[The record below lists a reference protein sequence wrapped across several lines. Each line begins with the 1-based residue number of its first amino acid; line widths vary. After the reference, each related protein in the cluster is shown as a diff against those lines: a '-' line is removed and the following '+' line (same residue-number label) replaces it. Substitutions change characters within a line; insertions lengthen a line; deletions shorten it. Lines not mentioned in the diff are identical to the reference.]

1 MGLFKIYPDSRDN
14 SLESFLNKKEEKP
27 FKTIEYE
34 IDALVS
40 KLKNVDN
47 LNDEEIKN
55 IIIHQHNI
63 ILDYDLFLRDSNTR
77 KVAQDLFTNKRF
89 LSILINIIG
98 LLNIDY
104 AEKICLNK
112 LAYDYYQKDN
122 KDQAICDILYQ
133 LTTMVNQREVTILS
147 GIIGINAAKIL
158 SMLKNSSFRDE
169 KCVRGVNSYIVESDL
184 HLNAQSIVDIYYLF
198 NKFGILFSY
207 SMLETK
213 PSSLTEFENRKFDN
227 ISIALI
233 SMLDSL
239 TSDNILKVL
248 QDYVYIH
255 CLDQYKNIVPRFRLD
270 TIKGYPRITEMV
282 NYIKISEDL
291 DIL

>member
-47 LNDEEIKN
+47 LTDEDIKN
-55 IIIHQHNI
+55 IIIHQHDV
-63 ILDYDLFLRDSNTR
+63 ILNYDLFLMDTNTR

-104 AEKICLNK
+104 TEKICLNK

-122 KDQAICDILYQ
+122 KEQETCDLLYQ
-133 LTTMVNQREVTILS
+133 LTTMVNQKEVTILS
-147 GIIGINAAKIL
+147 GIIGINGAKIL
-158 SMLKNSSFRDE
+158 SMLKNSSFIDE
-169 KCVRGVNSYIVESDL
+169 KCVKRVNRYIVKSDL
-184 HLNAQSIVDIYYLF
+184 DLNAQSIVNIYYLF

-213 PSSLTEFENRKFDN
+213 PSNLTEFENRKFDN

-239 TSDNILKVL
+239 TSNNILKVL
-248 QDYVYIH
+248 QDYVYIQ
-255 CLDQYKNIVPRFRLD
+255 CLYQYKNTIPRFRLD

-291 DIL
+291 DSI